1 MTFLY
6 SPFAGCYTPSME
18 RIGIVG
24 FGVMGEAFAVG
35 LRKKMPGVVLTAFD
49 VRRDRVETRA
59 KTLGLE
65 LARDA
70 AEAFAADMTL
80 LCVKPQDLPQLA
92 AEVRGASRGR
102 RIVSILAGKRIQSI
116 AEALGTENV
125 ARFMP
130 NISALKG
137 TSIVG
142 ISLHAEADEE
152 TRRNS
157 TAVAEAVGKPLAIPE
172 KLMSAM
178 TGVSGSGLAYVLTFV
193 HAMSLGG
200 VAAGFDYDTA
210 LAIAAAGLESAA
222 SLLKDGAHPMELVSR
237 ITSAG
242 GTTIQG
248 IRALERGSFTASVME
263 AVEAAARKASEMEG

>member
-1 MTFLY
+1 MK
-6 SPFAGCYTPSME
+6 
-18 RIGIVG
+18 RIGILG

-35 LRKKMPGVVLTAFD
+35 IRRKMPDAVITAFD
-49 VRRDRVETRA
+49 VRKERLEA
-59 KTLGLE
+59 ASKTIGLE
-65 LARDA
+65 TPRTAG
-70 AEAFAADMTL
+70 EVFASDVTL
-80 LCVKPQDLPQLA
+80 LCVKPQDFAQVA
-92 AEVRGASRGR
+92 AEVRSASRGR
-102 RIVSILAGKRIQSI
+102 RLISILAGKKIQAI

-137 TSIVG
+137 TSLVG
-142 ISLHAEADEE
+142 VSFHAEADEQ
-152 TRRNS
+152 TRANS
-157 TAVAEAVGKPLAIPE
+157 LAVAEAVGKPLPIPE
-172 KLMSAM
+172 KLMSAI

-200 VAAGFDYDTA
+200 VAAGFDYETA
-210 LAIAAAGLESAA
+210 LTIAVAGLESAA
-222 SLLKDGAHPMELVSR
+222 SLLKDGAHPMELASR

-248 IRALERGSFTASVME
+248 IRALERGGFTAAVME

>member
-1 MTFLY
+1 MK
-6 SPFAGCYTPSME
+6 
-18 RIGIVG
+18 RIGILG

-35 LRKKMPGVVLTAFD
+35 IRKKMPQSAITAYD
-49 VRRDRVETRA
+49 VKRDRIQAASDAIGVEPA
-59 KTLGLE
+59 GS
-65 LARDA
+65 A
-70 AEAFAADMTL
+70 AAVFSADITL
-80 LCVKPQDLPQLA
+80 LCVKPQDFTA
-92 AEVRGASRGR
+92 VASEVRGASRGR
-102 RIVSILAGKRIQSI
+102 RVISILAGKKIQAI

-137 TSIVG
+137 TSLVG
-142 ISLHAEADEE
+142 VSFHAEADDQ
-152 TRRNS
+152 TRKDS
-157 TAVAEAVGKPLAIPE
+157 LAVAEAVGKPLAIPE

-178 TGVSGSGLAYVLTFV
+178 TGVSGSGLAYVLEFV

-210 LAIAAAGLESAA
+210 LTIAVAGLESAA

-248 IRALERGSFTASVME
+248 VRALEKGGFTAAVME
-263 AVEAAARKASEMEG
+263 AVEAAARKATEMEA

>member
-1 MTFLY
+1 MK
-6 SPFAGCYTPSME
+6 
-18 RIGIVG
+18 RIGILG

-35 LRKKMPGVVLTAFD
+35 IRKKMPEVAMTAFD
-49 VRRDRVETRA
+49 IKQDKVQKA
-59 KTLGLE
+59 SKTLGL
-65 LARDA
+65 DA
-70 AEAFAADMTL
+70 ARTAADVFAADITL
-80 LCVKPQDLPQLA
+80 LCVKPQDFSVVA

-102 RIVSILAGKRIQSI
+102 KVISILAGKRIQTI
-116 AEALGTENV
+116 ADALGTEQV

-130 NISALKG
+130 NIAALKG
-137 TSIVG
+137 TSLVG
-142 ISLHAEADEE
+142 ISFHAEAQEQ
-152 TRRNS
+152 TRED
-157 TAVAEAVGKPLAIPE
+157 ALVVAETVGKPLSIPE

-178 TGVSGSGLAYVLTFV
+178 TGVSGSGLAYVLAFV

-210 LAIAAAGLESAA
+210 LAIAIAGLESAA
-222 SLLKDGAHPMELVSR
+222 SLLKDGAHPAEMATR

-248 IRALERGSFTASVME
+248 VRALEKGGFTAAVME

>member
-1 MTFLY
+1 MK
-6 SPFAGCYTPSME
+6 

-35 LRKKMPGVVLTAFD
+35 LRKKMPEASLAAFD
-49 VRRDRVETRA
+49 VRRDRVEAAA
-59 KTLGLE
+59 KTIGLE
-65 LARDA
+65 PARDA
-70 AEAFAADMTL
+70 SDAFASDITL
-80 LCVKPQDLPQLA
+80 LCVKPQDLAALA
-92 AEVRGASRGR
+92 SEVRGASRGR
-102 RIVSILAGKRIQSI
+102 RVISILAGKKIQTIS
-116 AEALGTENV
+116 EALGTENV

-137 TSIVG
+137 TCLVG
-142 ISLHAEADEE
+142 ISLHPEADEQ
-152 TRRNS
+152 TRKDS
-157 TAVAEAVGKPLAIPE
+157 TAVAEAVGKPFAIPE

-178 TGVSGSGLAYVLTFV
+178 TGVSGSGLAYVLAFV

-210 LAIAAAGLESAA
+210 LAIATAGLESAA
-222 SLLKDGAHPMELVSR
+222 SLLRDGAHPMELASR

-248 IRALERGSFTASVME
+248 IRALEKGGLTASVME
-263 AVEAAARKASEMEG
+263 AVEAAARKASEMEA

>member
-1 MTFLY
+1 MK
-6 SPFAGCYTPSME
+6 
-18 RIGIVG
+18 RIGILG

-35 LRKKMPGVVLTAFD
+35 IRKKMPEAAVVAFD
-49 VRRDRVETRA
+49 VRKERLENAV
-59 KTLGLE
+59 KTLGIQT
-65 LARDA
+65 AQG
-70 AEAFAADMTL
+70 AADTFASDVTL
-80 LCVKPQDLPQLA
+80 LCVKPQDFAALA
-92 AEVRGASRGR
+92 SEVRGASRGK
-102 RIVSILAGKRIQSI
+102 RIISILAGRKIQAI

-137 TSIVG
+137 TSLVG
-142 ISLHAEADEE
+142 VSFHAEADET
-152 TRRNS
+152 TRADS
-157 TAVAEAVGKPLAIPE
+157 LAVAEAVGRPLPIPE

-200 VAAGFDYDTA
+200 VAAGFDYETA
-210 LAIAAAGLESAA
+210 LTIAVTGLESAA
-222 SLLKDGAHPMELVSR
+222 SLLKDGAHPMELASR

-248 IRALERGSFTASVME
+248 VRALEKGGFTAAVME